1 MFLYRL
7 SILIN
12 VFYKKNLE
20 KEYKNICLVCIYLVV
35 NTIDII
41 YKWGNVFSWVKEVMF

>member
-1 MFLYRL
+1 MYNLVFLYRL

-12 VFYKKNLE
+12 VFYKKKKFRKRIWKNLFS
-20 KEYKNICLVCIYLVV
+20 IYVVV

-41 YKWGNVFSWVKEVMF
+41 YKWGNVFS